1 MRILRTLRVVG
12 MNTPYIVPIFS
23 ALSGFP
29 FFIVSGVL
37 LPLHLTLSGLQKR
50 LLLAGV
56 CASIFTPVEKG
67 PGSDN
72 GRETSTEWSE
82 ENILNG
88 DSRDRKNDDI
98 RGRGDCCSGYVV
110 IGMKL
115 KDIHLTKLIM
125 TRLGARLTLTRI
137 LI

>member
-23 ALSGFP
+23 ARSGFP

-56 CASIFTPVEKG
+56 CASIFAPVEKG

-72 GRETSTEWSE
+72 RRETSTEWFE

-88 DSRDRKNDDI
+88 ESRDRKNDDI
-98 RGRGDCCSGYVV
+98 CGRGDCC
-110 IGMKL
+110 
-115 KDIHLTKLIM
+115 
-125 TRLGARLTLTRI
+125 
-137 LI
+137 